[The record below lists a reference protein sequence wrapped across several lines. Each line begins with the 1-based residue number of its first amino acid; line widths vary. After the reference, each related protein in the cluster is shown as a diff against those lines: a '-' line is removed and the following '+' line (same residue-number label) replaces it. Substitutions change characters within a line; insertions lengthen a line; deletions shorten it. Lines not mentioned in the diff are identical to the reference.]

1 MKYTRIIL
9 QMLPPVDPA
18 TLAANPKF
26 EALYRDLGENKLNSD
41 GTSKFDAKTQRER
54 EAFSEV
60 RMSSWATN
68 GF

>member
-1 MKYTRIIL
+1 MF
-9 QMLPPVDPA
+9 PPVDAA

-26 EALYRDLGENKLNSD
+26 EALYHDICENKLNRD

-60 RMSSWATN
+60 RMFWSPL
-68 GF
+68 GHR